1 MCCGSLTII
10 SIRKSEQGLEQ
21 KRDSWKTEIF
31 RELSR
36 KEPQLTYKNLM
47 EMLGLVSE
55 NNGEYHIKPHSHLRT
70 TPRLL
75 HFVSHSQDFPATL
88 YDPAGDAQA
97 DEGLAAVA
105 VPPPPAEALPPP
117 QPPLVLVGD
126 RVMQGDHRQNAVAT
140 GS

>member
-1 MCCGSLTII
+1 MDEQRQARATTSSASSCCLGVLVRHSCSHLMCCGSLTII

-88 YDPAGDAQA
+88 YFKAQTCLK
-97 DEGLAAVA
+97 E
-105 VPPPPAEALPPP
+105 PRME
-117 QPPLVLVGD
+117 
-126 RVMQGDHRQNAVAT
+126 N
-140 GS
+140 S